1 MKKGAL
7 VFDSDDPAHPPA
19 PSRFLSEIS
28 AVIKRGV
35 GEPDRVIVCKGGK
48 AIAVAEVGVG
58 DDDIVSRRV
67 AYQFP
72 VSKIEIDIILYEI
85 KMAERRMANR

>member
-1 MKKGAL
+1 MKNEAL
-7 VFDSDDPAHPPA
+7 KFDSDDPACFTT
-19 PSRFLSEIS
+19 PSRSSAEIS

-35 GEPDRVIVCKGGK
+35 GEPDRVIVCRGGRV
-48 AIAVAEVGVG
+48 IAVAEVGVG
-58 DDDIVSRRV
+58 DDDIVARKI

-85 KMAERRMANR
+85 KMAERQKTSR